1 MSTFLQL
8 YQQIEEHLLQSN
20 EKIGEYSSCIQG
32 LKEENLELK
41 HQLEEREKEL
51 QECKQ
56 KNNLLTINSPVKED
70 TTEIKKEINELVREI
85 DHCIRYIKGE

>member
-20 EKIGEYSSCIQG
+20 EKIGEYSSYIQG

-85 DHCIRYIKGE
+85 DYCIRYIKGE